1 MTAKNQNPVS
11 HLGGKNAHPLIEL
24 FFEINHLKQVFR
36 KGWLRKIPPENCESV
51 AEHTFGT
58 ALLAWILADKFFPR
72 LDQEKVLKL
81 ALIHDLGEIYAG
93 DITPYDE
100 VAPEEKNKRES
111 EAVRKIFSSLPNGDQ
126 YITLWE
132 EYENGSSPEATFVK
146 QIDRLANLEEFFNS
160 AAQAITSPKLE
171 SILQEILRNR
181 REVVTFHPLNT
192 PNKRKE

>member
-146 QIDRLANLEEFFNS
+146 QIDRLEMALQ
-160 AAQAITSPKLE
+160 AAP
-171 SILQEILRNR
+171 
-181 REVVTFHPLNT
+181 
-192 PNKRKE
+192 

>member
-1 MTAKNQNPVS
+1 MTAKNQNPVL
-11 HLGGKNAHPLIEL
+11 HLRGKNAHPLIEL
-24 FFEINHLKQVFR
+24 FFEINHLKHIFR

-51 AEHTFGT
+51 AEHTLGT

-100 VAPEEKNKRES
+100 VAPEEKNKREL

-132 EYENGSSPEATFVK
+132 EYQNGSSPEASFVK
-146 QIDRLANLEEFFNS
+146 QIDRLEMALQAAVYEHQQAIDLEEFFNS
-160 AAQAITSPKLE
+160 ATKAIHFSELKD
-171 SILQEILRNR
+171 ILREIR
-181 REVVTFHPLNT
+181 SSR
-192 PNKRKE
+192 KR